1 MKTTDFAMLVNK
13 FIMEYL
19 AAARNMSPHT
29 ILSYKDAIVLLLTF
43 MSQDYAIR
51 PEDLKVTDI
60 TAERVEAFLDWLESE
75 RNSSIATRNIRL
87 AAIHSLFRYICSQQ
101 PEYIFHSQQILAI
114 PSKKTVRTEVK
125 YLDISQTKKL
135 LAAPDAATKKDKRD
149 MALLCMLYD
158 SGCRVQELADI
169 KTRDVRFTVPFQ
181 VTLTGKG
188 RKTRTVPLMK
198 ETAAVLKD
206 YIACYG
212 LEGQCNADIPLFF
225 NHRGEKFT
233 RQGITYILQKY
244 AADAGIGNITPH
256 VLRHSK
262 AVHLTEADIN
272 PAYIRDFLG
281 HTDLKVTQIYS
292 KTSVKMKRQAIEKLS
307 AQSSPLPETGIET
320 QKKDWLDD
328 KNLLDW
334 LNSLGH

>member
-1 MKTTDFAMLVNK
+1 MKTTDFAVLVNK

-29 ILSYKDAIVLLLTF
+29 ILSYRDAIVLLLTF
-43 MSQDYAIR
+43 MSQTYAIK
-51 PEDLKVTDI
+51 PEKLKVTDI
-60 TAERVEAFLDWLESE
+60 TAERVEGFLGWLESE
-75 RNSSIATRNIRL
+75 RNSSTATRNIRL

-101 PEYIFHSQQILAI
+101 PEYLFHSQQILSI
-114 PSKKTVRTEVK
+114 PSKKTAQTEVK
-125 YLDISQTKKL
+125 YLEISQIQKL
-135 LAAPDAATKKDKRD
+135 LAAPDAATKKGKRD

-169 KTRDVRFTVPFQ
+169 TTRDVRFTIPFQ

-198 ETAAVLKD
+198 ETADILKN
-206 YIACYG
+206 YMACYG
-212 LEGQCNADIPLFF
+212 LERQCNADNPLFF
-225 NHRGEKFT
+225 NRRGEKFT

-244 AADAGIGNITPH
+244 AENAGIGNITPH

-262 AVHLTEADIN
+262 AMHLTEADIN
-272 PAYIRDFLG
+272 PVYIRDFLG

-307 AQSSPLPETGIET
+307 AQSSPLPKTKIET
-320 QKKDWLDD
+320 KKKDWLDD
-328 KNLLDW
+328 KDLLDW